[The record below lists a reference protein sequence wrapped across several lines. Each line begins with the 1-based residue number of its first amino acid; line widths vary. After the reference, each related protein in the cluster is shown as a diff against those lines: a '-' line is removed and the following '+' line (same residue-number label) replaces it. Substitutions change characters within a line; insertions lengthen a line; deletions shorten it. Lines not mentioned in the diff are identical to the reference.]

1 MPLEGTLNDLSLPSL
16 IQLQCSERR
25 RSQVRLA
32 HAGRTGELI
41 FAEGELIHARVAT
54 PLGGAGS
61 ATLTGDA
68 AVYELLTW
76 EGGEFHVS
84 DGLGTLPARTVNVPA
99 NALLLEGLRQLD
111 EKRAGRNEVQTSRH
125 LAMAL
130 ETALSSLKSQPGL
143 RGALVVDESGHVRAD
158 ATDGTGSADAELI
171 AFVIGR
177 AQATGATL
185 SLGAFQQ
192 LVCTLPSEKTLIE
205 KIDEAA
211 DPATRSGAY
220 LAAWLDA
227 RASLDPLKALRALK
241 NESGR

>member
-41 FAEGELIHARVAT
+41 FAEGELIHASVAT
-54 PLGGAGS
+54 PLGGTGS

-76 EGGEFHVS
+76 EEGEFHAS
-84 DGLGTLPARTVNVPA
+84 DGLGTLPARTVDVPA

-111 EKRAGRNEVQTSRH
+111 EKRAGRSE
-125 LAMAL
+125 AL
-130 ETALSSLKSQPGL
+130 ETALHSLKRQPGL
-143 RGALVVDESGHVRAD
+143 RGALVVDEAGQVRAD
-158 ATDGTGSADAELI
+158 TTGGTGSADAELI
-171 AFVIGR
+171 AFVTGR
-177 AQATGATL
+177 VQAIGATL
-185 SLGAFQQ
+185 TLGAFQQ
-192 LVCTLPSEKTLIE
+192 LVGTLPSEKTLIE
-205 KIDEAA
+205 KIDEVAG
-211 DPATRSGAY
+211 PATRSGTY

-227 RASLDPLKALRALK
+227 RAPLDSLKALRALK
-241 NESGR
+241 NEPGR